1 MALATLSID
10 IEAKLA
16 GLEAGMDR
24 ASRIAQQNA
33 DKINRSFDGLK
44 NLGAGL
50 ASSLAAAFSVG
61 AISLFVRSTI
71 DGIDALNDLKDA
83 TGSSIENLSA
93 LENVAA
99 RTGTSTD
106 TLGASLVKLNG
117 VLKEAK
123 AGSEQEKI
131 LKAIGLSAS
140 ELRKLDPAE
149 ALQQVAVALSKF
161 ADDGNKARI
170 IQDLFGKSVREVAPF
185 LKDLAESGRL
195 NATVTTKQ
203 AEEAEKFNK
212 QLFALQK
219 NSKDAARAL
228 VSDLVPALNQ
238 FFERAQRA
246 GGVFALIKDGFK
258 VDIDLITLQRSAD
271 QIQELTS
278 EAIKLQR
285 SLDFSQAKGLE
296 PNRDTVARLAE
307 VRAELL
313 RVQTQAREAGD
324 RIKGLVNQNSPP
336 TSGRRPANEGGGGF
350 IEPKAPDVSG
360 IGAKITKEKLPGPAE
375 NKALADAI
383 SAINSTDVAKLE
395 ALNQKLS
402 ELFNLQRETRGDPAV
417 LSAIKA
423 TREEIDKITAAGF
436 GPAILDP
443 NEAQKSNFLRSE
455 KEAYSEVLEQV
466 KELDNFAQQAG
477 KNIQD
482 ALGDTI
488 ARTLKGDFESI
499 GELWKNLL
507 IDMAAQ
513 ALGAQLGK
521 YLFGDFGT
529 TGKIG
534 GGIGELFKFIGL
546 PSFDVG
552 TDYVPRDMVAKIH
565 KGERILTADQNRNG
579 WGGQGPTLVFSPS
592 YTFAS
597 GVSRGEVVA
606 GISSVQENTLA
617 QVRLLLARKGLA

>member
-170 IQDLFGKSVREVAPF
+170 VQELFGKSVREVAPF
-185 LKDLAESGRL
+185 LKDLAGSGKL

-350 IEPKAPDVSG
+350 IEPKAPDIPS
-360 IGAKITKEKLPGPAE
+360 IGPKIREKLPGPAE

-499 GELWKNLL
+499 GDLWKNLL

-534 GGIGELFKFIGL
+534 GGIGDLIKFIGL

-552 TDYVPRDMVAKIH
+552 TDYVPRDMVAKVH
-565 KGERILTADQNRNG
+565 KGERILTADQNRQG
-579 WGGQGPTLVFSPS
+579 WGAQGPAFVFNQ
-592 YTFAS
+592 TNNFAS
-597 GVSRGEVVA
+597 GVTRGEVVA
-606 GISSVQENTLA
+606 GVASAQENTLA